1 MPSAKRQRIRE
12 NQQRVRAQQ
21 QAVKKKQTLKKR
33 ALQVGALLVLAII
46 VIFFQVRG
54 SSTKSTGTTSNV
66 VTQDES
72 GTVCPQVNGS
82 SPRITHFKKAPTTCI
97 NTAYSYSA
105 SVKTTAGT
113 FVISLDAKQYPVTTN
128 NFVFLSSYHFYNG
141 LDFFRVIPGFVIQG
155 GDPLN
160 NGTGGPGYSFGGEY
174 PKAGQYKLGTVAM
187 ANTGQPNSNG
197 SQFFV
202 ISGTQGEQLPP
213 SYSIF
218 GQVTKGLSVVER
230 ISNAGTAQG
239 TPAKEYKMLSV
250 TISQTK

>member
-1 MPSAKRQRIRE
+1 MPSTKRQRIRE

-33 ALQVGALLVLAII
+33 ALQIGALAVLAVVI
-46 VIFFQVRG
+46 IFFQVRG
-54 SSTKSTGTTSNV
+54 SSKKTASTNV
-66 VTQDES
+66 VTQDQS
-72 GTVCPQVNGS
+72 GTVCPQINGS
-82 SPRITHFKKAPTTCI
+82 SPRITHFKKAPAMCI
-97 NTAYSYSA
+97 NTAKTYSA
-105 SVKTTAGT
+105 TVHTTAGT
-113 FVISLDAKQYPVTTN
+113 FVISLDAKQYPITTN
-128 NFVFLSSYHFYNG
+128 NFVFLARYHFYNG

-187 ANTGQPNSNG
+187 ANTGQPNTNG

-218 GQVTKGLSVVER
+218 GQVTKGLSVVEK

-239 TPAKEYKMLSV
+239 TPTKEYKMTSV
-250 TISQTK
+250 TISQK

>member
-33 ALQVGALLVLAII
+33 SLQVGALLILAVI

-54 SSTKSTGTTSNV
+54 SSSKTTGTSANV

-72 GTVCPQVNGS
+72 GTVCPQTNGS
-82 SPRITHFKKAPTTCI
+82 SPRITHFKKAPVMCI
-97 NTAYSYSA
+97 NTASNYSA

-128 NFVFLSSYHFYNG
+128 NFVFLSRYHFYNG

-174 PKAGQYKLGTVAM
+174 PKAGQYKLGTIAM

-197 SQFFV
+197 SQFFIV
-202 ISGTQGEQLPP
+202 SGAQGEQLPP

-218 GQVTKGLSVVER
+218 GQVTKGLNVVEK
-230 ISNAGTAQG
+230 ISSAGTAQG
-239 TPAKEYKMLSV
+239 TPTKTYKMISV
-250 TISQTK
+250 TISQN